1 MRRTLVTCL
10 CLTAAAVVGGCGG
23 GGGSSGSSSKDTVSM
38 KSLRFHPA
46 TLSVRVGQ
54 TVTWRNDD
62 TTDHN
67 VTATKGAT
75 FKSRAFGGG
84 GSYRF
89 TPRRAGAIQ
98 YVCTLHPGMEGTLLV
113 SGK

>member
-1 MRRTLVTCL
+1 MPRTLVTCL
-10 CLTAAAVVGGCGG
+10 CLTAAILLPGCGG
-23 GGGSSGSSSKDTVSM
+23 GGGSGASAPKAEVSM

-46 TLSVRVGQ
+46 TLSVRVGE

-67 VTATKGAT
+67 VTATKGER
-75 FKSRAFGGG
+75 FKSRAFGAV

-89 TPRRAGAIQ
+89 TPTRAGAIQ

-113 SGK
+113 RK